1 MTTRNLHFSQKPLSR
16 DQYLQVVGAGLAARQ
31 NPFARQAILHWLATY
46 PGDLLAGLYYAHLL
60 VSEGRLV
67 QVLPVLQGLCIADPE
82 FTEAVELL
90 LKVVEHL
97 QNHREVED
105 PRKSLIAADSAASRK
120 RLEQLGALEN
130 SVRAQW
136 FALVGQGRG
145 RKTLAAWGG
154 PLWYAR
160 QALGQGDLTL
170 AHTLLHDVLE
180 QEPAH
185 PLAAVTHL
193 QLLAADPNIALE
205 TKYET
210 ARAYHQTW
218 ADCLPVM
225 LYLAKWC
232 MESGQS
238 DLAVALLHQAASRD
252 VGGQVV
258 RRLWGAGHLFRSLWP
273 ERLELE
279 LDLIVPAEVTARL
292 GWNRLSAGDAPLVE
306 QDQETGR
313 AAVNPSASQVIVEDP
328 GIAEAASVIDEPAPV
343 NAEPTPVIAEPAALL
358 VEEVSA
364 APAAKQASVEK
375 PVEAVQVILQLAED
389 DKADV
394 PLPAPAE
401 ISKIKVDRRKTRD
414 HTLNGEIQAIED
426 EIESLAARLNLSGV
440 TRQDGRFP
448 IYVIFSTRSRLQAVY
463 GAQIAGLLEGEMEQ
477 LAETVRNRPGWGARV
492 FFADDP
498 VCTLQ
503 VGTKPAKPDDPWELK
518 LTLTDLDDTLAKRG
532 ERIGALLIVGG
543 PEIVPFHCLPN
554 PVDDQDNDIPSD
566 NPYATRDENF
576 FIPEWPVGRLPGGA
590 GNDARLMLDALQRFQ
605 ATHAAYKRR
614 LSLRKRLQR
623 WLVAQLEKFR
633 LGGRRSFGYT
643 AAIWKNAAASVF
655 QPIGKPGWLYV
666 SPPSG
671 VGTLKSSGQ
680 HGKPGASGGVPKPV
694 GRLGYFNLH
703 GLVDAPEW
711 FGHRDLMQS
720 SDDEVDYPVAFRP
733 QDVQSGSPLGD
744 VPKVIFSEAC
754 YGMHIQNRVLDEAI
768 ALKFLEAGSL
778 AIAGSTC
785 MAYGSYGAM
794 DNSLVAADL
803 LGHSFW
809 RFLKE
814 GMPAGEALRQAKIYL
829 ASEMDHRQGYLD
841 GLDQK
846 TLISFVLYGD
856 PLADPLRKGKIP
868 KSIRYRVNPV
878 VEMHTICERLE
889 GPGATGPVP
898 VEMMDAVRQA
908 VAKYLP
914 GMSDARVA
922 YVCEQEGCDVKGRD
936 CSSSQI
942 KSPEGKDLAAS
953 RNAGAVQDKASCP
966 DGIETPLTQVFHSLV
981 TLSKQVRRSGEVHPE
996 IARLTLDEQGKLVK
1010 LVVSR

>member
-1 MTTRNLHFSQKPLSR
+1 MTTRNVHFPQKPLSR
-16 DQYLQVVGAGLAARQ
+16 DQYLQVVGAGLATRQ

-46 PGDLLAGLYYAHLL
+46 PGDLLAGLYYGRIL
-60 VSEGRLV
+60 VSEGRLA
-67 QVLPVLQGLCIADPE
+67 QALPVLQGLCVADPE

-97 QNHREVED
+97 HNHRPAED
-105 PRKSLIAADSAASRK
+105 PKRSPLAGDSAVSRK
-120 RLEQLGALEN
+120 RLAQVGALEN
-130 SVRAQW
+130 SIRAQW
-136 FALVGQGRG
+136 IALVGQSQN
-145 RKTLAAWGG
+145 RKTFAAWGG

-160 QALGQGDLTL
+160 KALQQGDLPL
-170 AHTLLHDVLE
+170 ANTLLHEVLE

-185 PLAAVTHL
+185 PLAAITHL
-193 QLLAADPNIALE
+193 QLLAADPSTTLE
-205 TKYET
+205 TRYET

-218 ADCLPVM
+218 PDCLPCM
-225 LYLAKWC
+225 LYLAKGC
-232 MESGQS
+232 MECNQP
-238 DLAVALLHQAASRD
+238 DLAVALLHQAAARD

-258 RRLWGAGHLFRSLWP
+258 RRLWGAAHPFRSLWP
-273 ERLELE
+273 EHLELE
-279 LDLIVPAEVTARL
+279 LDLLVPAEVTVRL
-292 GWNRLSAGDAPLVE
+292 GWNRLTPGEVQVVKQDEGIDNPPVIDAALQAIAGDVPVVAGDAPV
-306 QDQETGR
+306 
-313 AAVNPSASQVIVEDP
+313 V
-328 GIAEAASVIDEPAPV
+328 AEEA
-343 NAEPTPVIAEPAALL
+343 PVIAEETPAAHTTEQTPL
-358 VEEVSA
+358 
-364 APAAKQASVEK
+364 
-375 PVEAVQVILQLAED
+375 EAVQAIFKMPED
-389 DKADV
+389 KMGV
-394 PLPAPAE
+394 PLPGPVE
-401 ISKIKVDRRKTRD
+401 ISKIKLDRRKNRD
-414 HTLNGEIQAIED
+414 HTPSGDIQAIED
-426 EIESLAARLNLSGV
+426 EIETLAARLNLSGV

-463 GAQIAGLLEGEMEQ
+463 GSQLAGLLEGELEQ
-477 LAETVRNRPGWGARV
+477 LADVIRSRPGWGARV

-498 VCTLQ
+498 ACTLP
-503 VGTKPAKPDDPWELK
+503 VGSKPARPDDPWELK
-518 LTLTDLDDTLAKRG
+518 LTLTDLDDALAKRG

-554 PVDDQDNDIPSD
+554 PVDDQDNDVPSD

-605 ATHAAYKRR
+605 ANHAAYKRR
-614 LSLRKRLQR
+614 LSLKKRLLG
-623 WLVAQLEKFR
+623 WLVAQFEKFR

-655 QPIGKPGWLYV
+655 QPIGKAGWLHV

-671 VGTLKSSGQ
+671 TGSLRTGGQ
-680 HGKPGASGGVPKPV
+680 NGKRSASGGIPKPV

-711 FGHRDLMQS
+711 FGHRDLLQS
-720 SDDEVDYPVAFRP
+720 SADEVDYPVAFRP
-733 QDVQSGSPLGD
+733 QDVPTGSSVGD
-744 VPKVIFSEAC
+744 IPKVIFSEAC
-754 YGMHIQNRVLDEAI
+754 YGMHIQNRALDEAI

-785 MAYGSYGAM
+785 MAYGSYGAI
-794 DNSLVAADL
+794 DSSLVAADL

-809 RFLKE
+809 KFLKD

-829 ASEMDHRQGYLD
+829 ASEMDRRQGYLD

-856 PLADPLRKGKIP
+856 PLADPLRKGKVP
-868 KSIRYRVNPV
+868 KSIRYRVNPL
-878 VEMHTICERLE
+878 VEMHTICERVDV
-889 GPGATGPVP
+889 PGTTGPVP

-922 YVCEQEGCDVKGRD
+922 YVCEQEGCDAKAQD
-936 CSSSQI
+936 CSPSQI
-942 KSPEGKDLAAS
+942 KSREGKDFAAPQ
-953 RNAGAVQDKASCP
+953 NAVAAQNKMSCP
-966 DGIETPLTQVFHSLV
+966 DGKETPIGQVFHSLV